1 MRLFFYHAFTF
12 GGMEAVDHVAIAI
25 PNAEAVTL
33 WEKLLGSKPF
43 HTEEV
48 PSQGVRVYFFQVGPT
63 KVELLEPMGTDSP
76 VTRFLEKRGPGFHH
90 IAFYTEQLEAE
101 AERLQAAGFEPL
113 SSAPQ
118 PAALGKKAL
127 FFHPRSTGGTLV
139 ELVSYL

>member
-1 MRLFFYHAFTF
+1 
-12 GGMEAVDHVAIAI
+12 MEALDHIAIAI
-25 PNAEAVTL
+25 PHAEAVAL
-33 WEKLLGSKPF
+33 WEQLLGCKPF

-48 PSQGVRVYFFQVGPT
+48 PNEGVRVYFFQVGPT
-63 KVELLEPMGTDSP
+63 KVELLEPLAPDSP
-76 VTRFLEKRGPGFHH
+76 VGRFLEKRGAGLHH

-113 SSAPQ
+113 SSAPK